1 MTAAMAEREPAGQAR
16 ADVARADAVVIGAGV
31 AGLYSLWKMRQIGL
45 TAIGLEAGDDVG
57 GTWYWNRYP
66 GARFDS
72 ESYTYGYSFD
82 DGLLA
87 EWEWSEHFA
96 AQPETLRYLQHVADR
111 FDLRRLI
118 RFGARVQQARWD
130 ESACEWLLSTDT
142 GETFAGRW
150 LITALGPLSAPLMP
164 RIEGVDDFAGEAFHT
179 ALWPDQ
185 PVVFDDK
192 RVGVIGSGATAVQL
206 IPEIAATCG
215 SLTVFQRTP
224 NWCAPLN
231 NSRISSAEQA
241 VIGEQMSDILE
252 RCAGTY
258 GGFIHDTIRE
268 KTTDATAEQR
278 RAFWEE
284 LYGQRG
290 FGIWFGNYRDVLVSP
305 EANILLTSFIAEK
318 IRERVHDPAT
328 AEMLIPTDHGFGQRR
343 VPLESG
349 YYEVY
354 NQPNVR
360 LVDIRRRP
368 IQRITQARLLTAWAA
383 NAAGPGPRAA
393 ADGLGGPAADRV
405 SGELHELDMLIFATG
420 FDAIT
425 GAYDRIDIVGAGG
438 VSLRDAWDP
447 SPRTLLGVATP
458 GFPNLFMVVGPQ
470 NVSTFC
476 NMTRCIEQNVDWL
489 AGLVAAAAEAGQTRV
504 EATPS
509 AAEEW
514 VAHTRE
520 SVQRLLLSRTD
531 SWFNGY
537 NANLDDFEPR
547 LIIYGGGLPMYRERC
562 DEVAA
567 SGYPGF
573 VLS

>member
-1 MTAAMAEREPAGQAR
+1 M
-16 ADVARADAVVIGAGV
+16 VVIGAGV
-31 AGLYSLWKMRQIGL
+31 AGLYALWKMRRIGL

-82 DGLLA
+82 SELLA
-87 EWEWSEHFA
+87 DWEWSEHFA
-96 AQPETLRYLQHVADR
+96 AQPETLRYLRHVADR
-111 FDLRRLI
+111 FELRPLI
-118 RFGARVQQARWD
+118 RFGVRVSEARWD
-130 ESACEWLLSTDT
+130 EPSRTWTLTAES
-142 GETFAGRW
+142 GETFSGRFV
-150 LITALGPLSAPLMP
+150 ITAVGPLSAPLMP

-179 ALWPDQ
+179 ALWPDD

-192 RVGVIGSGATAVQL
+192 RVGVIGTGATAVQL
-206 IPEIAATCG
+206 IPEIAAACG

-231 NSRISSAEQA
+231 NGPISSAEQA
-241 VIGEQMSDILE
+241 ALSEQMGDILA
-252 RCAGTY
+252 RCASTY
-258 GGFIHDTIRE
+258 GGFVHDTIRL
-268 KTTDATAEQR
+268 KTTDASDAER
-278 RAFWEE
+278 RAFWEK
-284 LYGQRG
+284 LYGERG

-305 EANILLTSFIAEK
+305 EANVLLTSFIAEK

-328 AEMLIPTDHGFGQRR
+328 AELLIPVDHGFGQRR

-360 LVDIRRRP
+360 LVDIKRNP
-368 IQRITQARLLTAWAA
+368 IQRITASGVLT
-383 NAAGPGPRAA
+383 GPGDAADAASGDSNGANPGAIDAAARAA
-393 ADGLGGPAADRV
+393 EADHP
-405 SGELHELDMLIFATG
+405 GEHHGLDMLIYATG

-425 GAYDRIDIVGAGG
+425 GAYDRIDFSGADRR
-438 VSLRDAWDP
+438 SLADAWDP
-447 SPRTLLGVATP
+447 SPRTFLGVATP

-489 AGLVAAAAEAGQTRV
+489 ADLIAAATAEGHSRV
-504 EATPS
+504 EATDD
-509 AAEEW
+509 AADEW
-514 VAHTRE
+514 VAHARE

-537 NANLDDFEPR
+537 NANRHDAEAEAFEPR

-562 DEVAA
+562 DTVAA
-567 SGYPGF
+567 AGYPGF
-573 VLS
+573 ALS